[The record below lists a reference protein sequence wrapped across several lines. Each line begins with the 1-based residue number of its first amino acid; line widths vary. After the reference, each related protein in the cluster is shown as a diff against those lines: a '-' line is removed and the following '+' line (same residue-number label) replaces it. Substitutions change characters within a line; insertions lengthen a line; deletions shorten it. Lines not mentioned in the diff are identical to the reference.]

1 MAYNAIP
8 NYSNL
13 SFNSLP
19 LWQKEVLFTETLVCL
34 PVSKITNKSDDLTS
48 QMSKLTNIIYK

>member
-1 MAYNAIP
+1 MPYTAIP

-19 LWQKEVLFTETLVCL
+19 LWQKEVMFTETLVCL
-34 PVSKITNKSDDLTS
+34 PVSKITNKSGDLTS
-48 QMSKLTNIIYK
+48 RMRKLAK